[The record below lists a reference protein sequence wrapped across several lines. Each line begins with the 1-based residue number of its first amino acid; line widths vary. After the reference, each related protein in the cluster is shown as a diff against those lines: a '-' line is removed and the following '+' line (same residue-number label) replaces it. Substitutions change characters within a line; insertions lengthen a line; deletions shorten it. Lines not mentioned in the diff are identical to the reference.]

1 MKQVWYSIRA
11 TVAVIIVVA
20 LCLFVGIFTYLGKI
34 EGAAALKVLET
45 LGILVVTF
53 YFVLKDRNVPTRQ
66 DRNVPTRPENIEVM
80 TVPPRKSNLL
90 APVRRAK

>member
-53 YFVLKDRNVPTRQ
+53 YFVLKDRNVPTQ
-66 DRNVPTRPENIEVM
+66 PENIEVM
-80 TVPPRKSNLL
+80 TVPPRKSNLPP
-90 APVRRAK
+90 PVRRAK

>member
-20 LCLFVGIFTYLGKI
+20 LCLFAGIFTYLDKI
-34 EGAAALKVLET
+34 EGAAALKVFET

-53 YFVLKDRNVPTRQ
+53 YFVLKDRDNTPPPVNIKVEDPLKPWVPG
-66 DRNVPTRPENIEVM
+66 M
-80 TVPPRKSNLL
+80 
-90 APVRRAK
+90 VRRKK

>member
-20 LCLFVGIFTYLGKI
+20 LCLFVGIFTYLDKI

-53 YFVLKDRNVPTRQ
+53 YFVLKDRNVPTQ
-66 DRNVPTRPENIEVM
+66 PVNIDVTKPTLPSV
-80 TVPPRKSNLL
+80 VK
-90 APVRRAK
+90 RA

>member
-20 LCLFVGIFTYLGKI
+20 LCLFAGIFTYLGKI
-34 EGAAALKVLET
+34 EGAAALKVMET
-45 LGILVVTF
+45 LGIIVVTF
-53 YFVLKDRNVPTRQ
+53 YFVLKDRNVPTQ
-66 DRNVPTRPENIEVM
+66 PENIEVM
-80 TVPPRKSNLL
+80 TVPPRKSNLP

>member
-20 LCLFVGIFTYLGKI
+20 LCLFAGIFTYLDKI
-34 EGAAALKVLET
+34 EGAAALKVFET

-53 YFVLKDRNVPTRQ
+53 YFVLKDRNVPIQPVNIDATK
-66 DRNVPTRPENIEVM
+66 PTLPSV
-80 TVPPRKSNLL
+80 VK
-90 APVRRAK
+90 RA

>member
-53 YFVLKDRNVPTRQ
+53 YFVLKDRDNTPPPDIIELIKTP
-66 DRNVPTRPENIEVM
+66 NKPRPKLPGVA
-80 TVPPRKSNLL
+80 K
-90 APVRRAK
+90 RAK

>member
-53 YFVLKDRNVPTRQ
+53 YFALKDRKTPTQ
-66 DRNVPTRPENIEVM
+66 PVKAEVLN
-80 TVPPRKSNLL
+80 VPPRKSHRRLP
-90 APVRRAK
+90 PVMRKA